1 MRIASPG
8 GAFAPENEIRR
19 ERVTAHQGLPSGD
32 NDVMPV
38 RRAASLALPAFAV
51 AALAASVLTSPVA
64 SATTTANATPSST
77 RADVPAP
84 EAGTCW
90 NYTYRQAARTS
101 YTGTPVDCDEPH
113 TVETVI
119 TLDVPRAIAAR
130 GNSSPEVVLW
140 MDQRCQP
147 EVNRY
152 AGVAN
157 PATAAPGTRTWFL
170 WYTPSAKQWKAGAH
184 WVSCAASSV
193 PADEKR
199 RGKLIP
205 VRGSIAGNAAASKP
219 ITFRTDF
226 GTGTY
231 TARKPLTSLANRPYP
246 GSSGLQRKAAGF
258 CEKTLG
264 HKRFFWYGPSETEWL
279 AGYTAVR
286 CYSLKK
292 S

>member
-1 MRIASPG
+1 
-8 GAFAPENEIRR
+8 
-19 ERVTAHQGLPSGD
+19 
-32 NDVMPV
+32 MPV
-38 RRAASLALPAFAV
+38 RRAASLALPAFAI

-90 NYTYRQAARTS
+90 NYTYRQAALTS

-152 AGVAN
+152 AEVAN